1 MSVEKL
7 IGSWELKS
15 KIGSGGN
22 GEVWECTDQTGNAFA
37 MKILTKTTGE
47 AYQRFLDEVKVM
59 LSHQGSDGM
68 LPVIDFNLHE
78 LNGSEQTEKDLYY
91 VMPLAIPAKE
101 RLFGCIFGISPLQR
115 KVLTV

>member
-7 IGSWELKS
+7 IGSWKLKS

-59 LSHQGSDGM
+59 LSHQGADGM
-68 LPVIDFNLHE
+68 LPVIDLLCCAQHN
-78 LNGSEQTEKDLYY
+78 SSY
-91 VMPLAIPAKE
+91 VA
-101 RLFGCIFGISPLQR
+101 
-115 KVLTV
+115 